1 MSKLDEKEVVE
12 KPKKEVKKPN
22 YIFTLP
28 YPTAKKSYEIG
39 DKIHLDNEKTIEF
52 LTAKKIIK
60 KWQN

>member
-1 MSKLDEKEVVE
+1 MRELKET
-12 KPKKEVKKPN
+12 KEIKKPN

-28 YPTAKKSYEIG
+28 YSTVKKNYRVG
-39 DKIHLDNEKTIEF
+39 DKIYLDNEKIIEF